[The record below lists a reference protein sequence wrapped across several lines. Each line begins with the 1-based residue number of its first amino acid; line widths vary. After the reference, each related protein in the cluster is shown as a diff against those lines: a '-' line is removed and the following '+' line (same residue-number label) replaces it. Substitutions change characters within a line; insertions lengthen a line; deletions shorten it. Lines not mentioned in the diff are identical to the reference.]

1 MANELNNLAAWLDTK
16 VEAARLTVEQAF
28 AAMAVPVDPDEFL
41 MTARIFDAV
50 GRMVTPVSASNVP
63 LRSGAAFAVR
73 LFHHED
79 RTFNLALHSVAVV
92 LEKEGK
98 DDPTVMAYVAR
109 LGMLPDLYGVC
120 APVFREFLSTDPA
133 EPGSIVVAQALI
145 KAAAV
150 AQLAFGPAHRAFD
163 LADVLAHA
171 REFATHRA
179 TEKH

>member
-1 MANELNNLAAWLDTK
+1 M
-16 VEAARLTVEQAF
+16 
-28 AAMAVPVDPDEFL
+28 
-41 MTARIFDAV
+41 
-50 GRMVTPVSASNVP
+50 
-63 LRSGAAFAVR
+63 
-73 LFHHED
+73 D
-79 RTFNLALHSVAVV
+79 R
-92 LEKEGK
+92 
-98 DDPTVMAYVAR
+98 P
-109 LGMLPDLYGVC
+109 GVC